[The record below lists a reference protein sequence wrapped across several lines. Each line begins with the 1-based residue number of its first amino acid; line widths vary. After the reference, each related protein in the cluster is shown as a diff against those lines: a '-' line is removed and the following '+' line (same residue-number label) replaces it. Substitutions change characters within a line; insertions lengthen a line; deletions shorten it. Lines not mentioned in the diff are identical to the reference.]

1 MWMRA
6 SYLFSHGYRE
16 CSYILDLLK
25 HHSSLYNFVTLIIY
39 LNISKFSAEPFFF
52 ENKFKTH
59 ILQLSRLKTTFYG
72 CCSGNGPSGISLSYL
87 LSGNWPYYT
96 GESEDELLHTRLQ
109 QEPDLS
115 LVEQDLA
122 FLSDVSFYKI

>member
-1 MWMRA
+1 M
-6 SYLFSHGYRE
+6 
-16 CSYILDLLK
+16 
-25 HHSSLYNFVTLIIY
+25 
-39 LNISKFSAEPFFF
+39 
-52 ENKFKTH
+52 
-59 ILQLSRLKTTFYG
+59 
-72 CCSGNGPSGISLSYL
+72 

-122 FLSDVSFYKI
+122 FLSDVSFYKIRGVLKMQNFIFH

>member
-1 MWMRA
+1 MIEQTNRKTEITTL
-6 SYLFSHGYRE
+6 YRYIRFLFLQLCDS
-16 CSYILDLLK
+16 K
-25 HHSSLYNFVTLIIY
+25 H
-39 LNISKFSAEPFFF
+39 LNISKFSFF
-52 ENKFKTH
+52 KSIKKTH
-59 ILQLSRLKTTFYG
+59 FTISRLKTTI
-72 CCSGNGPSGISLSYL
+72 CCCLGNGPSGISLSYM

-122 FLSDVSFYKI
+122 FLSDVSFYKIRVVLKLQNSIFH